1 MKPEHRGQSFADFL
15 DELGIRE
22 DVEAQA
28 INEILAD
35 RLRAA
40 MHEQGLTKT
49 AMAARMGTSR
59 RALDRLLDPENT
71 SVTLHTMQRAA
82 SVLGRRLRLELVDT
96 LDRKTC
102 FQDSR

>member
-1 MKPEHRGQSFADFL
+1 MNPEHVGQSFSDFL

-28 INEILAD
+28 IKEILAD

-82 SVLGRRLRLELVDT
+82 SVLGRRLRLELV
-96 LDRKTC
+96 
-102 FQDSR
+102 

>member
-1 MKPEHRGQSFADFL
+1 MKPEHVGQGFSDFL
-15 DELGIRE
+15 DDLSIRE
-22 DVEAQA
+22 DVEAQV
-28 INEILAD
+28 IKEILAD

-82 SVLGRRLRLELVDT
+82 SVLGRRLRLDLV
-96 LDRKTC
+96 
-102 FQDSR
+102 